1 MTFSI
6 SPYLASKLM
15 GEALHEAMIAEAQG
29 EVPIGAVLA
38 TQRGDIVARSINSV
52 TTSGNPL
59 AHAEV
64 KVIEHFSSTHRSTRY
79 EQCILCVTVEP
90 CIMCA
95 GAILLARIP
104 IVIWGTEEPITGAF
118 GSKLDLCTLIHE
130 EPNGIY
136 RPVRSIGGIRREEA
150 KLLMQNFFR
159 KRRA

>member
-1 MTFSI
+1 
-6 SPYLASKLM
+6 M
-15 GEALHEAMIAEAQG
+15 GEALHEAAIAGERG

-38 TQRGDIVARSINSV
+38 SQNGNIVARASNNV
-52 TTSGNPL
+52 ATSGNPL
-59 AHAEV
+59 AHAEIR
-64 KVIEHFSSTHRSTRY
+64 VIEHFASKLHSTRH

-104 IVIWGTEEPITGAF
+104 IVIWGTEEPVTGAF
-118 GSKLDLCTLIHE
+118 GSKLSLCSSILN

-136 RPVRSIGGIRREEA
+136 RPVRSIGGIRRDEA

-159 KRRA
+159 KRRAEN